1 MALDRPHYIK
11 RAVGGTIMVIG
22 AILEK
27 LLQERVLGELQLS
40 DSKLTV
46 KWGDAIT

>member
-27 LLQERVLGELQLS
+27 VFQERVLGDLQLS
-40 DSKLTV
+40 DIKLTI
-46 KWGDAIT
+46 KWVDAIT